1 MWAFSAEAERRQ
13 QQQRPPLRFGTE
25 LNFVNSFLDSF
36 NSVVAF
42 ALFLFGLFM
51 LAFFCVSLSLSLM
64 CMCVFLFMLSLCLNF
79 IICLPVVG
87 ICRSLGSDMARN
99 GTAVIQLAS
108 ISTSKCP
115 LLPSTAH
122 LSLSLSPPSLQID
135 RFHLSR
141 FSCTHIISLI
151 ASFRLLPLQP
161 TDSGF
166 VLLGDLSVE
175 TSTDTDYDD
184 YSMCPP
190 SPCDVEFENANI
202 VIDGKSS
209 IRQKSKDSSVS
220 INNCYYCIIPQC

>member
-1 MWAFSAEAERRQ
+1 M
-13 QQQRPPLRFGTE
+13 P
-25 LNFVNSFLDSF
+25 
-36 NSVVAF
+36 
-42 ALFLFGLFM
+42 
-51 LAFFCVSLSLSLM
+51 
-64 CMCVFLFMLSLCLNF
+64 
-79 IICLPVVG
+79 
-87 ICRSLGSDMARN
+87 RSLGSDMARN
-99 GTAVIQLAS
+99 GTAVIQRAP

-115 LLPSTAH
+115 LPRGAPVPHPTPFNST
-122 LSLSLSPPSLQID
+122 SLSSID
-135 RFHLSR
+135 RSWV
-141 FSCTHIISLI
+141 SLI
-151 ASFRLLPLQP
+151 PFWLKHHLFFLSSLQP

-220 INNCYYCIIPQC
+220 IVIIRKCGNARGLRQRLTSITYHCHVVVSYMVGEYNIHAYTIHTS